1 MRTILVALAVLAGL
15 VVAVPSF
22 AHATNVYL
30 FEPNSNQGSN
40 S

>member
-1 MRTILVALAVLAGL
+1 MPKILAALAVLAVL
-15 VVAVPSF
+15 VVGVSSF
-22 AHATNVYL
+22 AHASNVYL

>member
-1 MRTILVALAVLAGL
+1 MPKILAALAVLAVL
-15 VVAVPSF
+15 VVGVASV
-22 AHATNVYL
+22 AHASNVYL